1 MVFNNN
7 LLLGAGGQ
15 STGPAPFD
23 PTLIGNSVWF
33 DGSADYMD
41 KTFSSGSA
49 QSRIVYACW
58 LQRNDFSRL
67 QSIFTA
73 DKSGRADRFGF
84 QADDTIDIHLEQNGG
99 STIIYSTSQVFRDTG
114 WYHFI
119 LSIDLNVAQASAVQ
133 LYVNGV
139 QNDVTVTFGPSAG
152 ALSTMDS
159 FGNAA
164 RHAIGKRS
172 AASDR
177 FSNTY
182 QTQCTLLVGQSIQ
195 NGDVAVT
202 DILDAFTFG
211 TNGSQFTPKSDAAIA
226 ALASTAGGNSFCL
239 DFADSAD
246 LGNDIS
252 SNANDFTPNS
262 MSSANQ
268 SINTPSKYYPKVSNI
283 GIPSGDTAA
292 NYTMDRGSNR
302 MVYSGADQ
310 GYKGLISTQL
320 IQPDDSPIYWE
331 YYLESGSVGGASG
344 GRVSVGLCVP
354 NFNVGIGAFSG
365 AGGNNPSNLRGEIYD
380 NGSQGATTGST
391 LIGVGDIQN
400 LAYEPSTGKIWFGVN
415 GTWNNGSEAAST
427 TLNPSG
433 HDYQATVQD
442 YVFFISASRSTDI
455 GVLNF
460 GDNPSMSG
468 NITAGTETDANGHG
482 LFKYAV
488 PSGFFAPVS
497 ANLTAPDYQGIDYFD
512 ATLYEGNG
520 TGQRV
525 GDFVPFTDAFNVANS
540 AMFQHDEA
548 RALSRTIGTPSS
560 TGGKKGTWSTW
571 FKTANIDTDNIF
583 FDTGT
588 TATNRFSLQM
598 DASGQISFVHG
609 AGITILKTSADLKGG
624 DLWRNLVLKVDTSLA
639 TAADRAI
646 MYIDGVEVTSFATD
660 NRASLPQDSELG
672 YMDSGATQFVGS
684 YDGVTAN
691 QWDGYLAETIFLDNQ
706 FLSAD
711 SFGQLDTS
719 TNKWVPKDV
728 SGLTFG
734 DQGFY
739 LKYENSP
746 TNIAAGETGLKS
758 DDLDVGAVSLLTDG
772 TQYGSW
778 NAGSNLVY
786 QNANST
792 TKSWWGVDFGSGVT
806 KTIKSATI
814 FGNQPGDGSSAG
826 FTSVSGAV
834 TWTLFGSNSA
844 QATSDND
851 LSSLTSLGTA
861 SVADGISKGASVTI
875 DASSNTTAFRY
886 FYVQMNTTANLRRLL
901 GEIQLYETSGGGITN
916 DSSGQNNDFVA
927 LGAWTSSDQFTD
939 TPTNNVFTFAT
950 DGTGTISEGN
960 TRVDLN
966 DIVYGLRPTI
976 ANFSSTG
983 KFYGEFLVN
992 AVSGSTVGIGFAT
1005 DIASQDTTNPATTPN
1020 NDSRNFL
1027 LQLSDGN
1034 KINGDSTGVSYGSGI
1049 SAGQT
1054 VMWAFDAATR
1064 KIWFG
1069 SEGTFFASG
1078 DPAAGTNEAFILP
1091 NTGTVTLV
1099 VYDGSNA
1106 RTANLTMRNATAAFE
1121 HTAPTGFTPFTQ
1133 DNLDDTSSKITA
1145 LAWIKNRDAAD
1156 NHMLFDRVRGVGK
1169 DMHSN
1174 DSAAEVTNANTVQR
1188 FLQRG
1193 VQIGSDV
1200 EVNTANESYVLWQWL
1215 LGNSATTGSAN
1226 TDGSIT
1232 STVIAADAGHF
1243 SICTYTGTGAN
1254 ATIGHGLSGAPE
1266 LVIVK
1271 NTNDV
1276 RAWRVLETVVNGG
1289 THYLTLNTDA
1299 ASVAGSTFWN
1309 NSNPTASVINLG
1321 SDTDTNDS
1329 GDTMLAISFRSVPG
1343 VCKVGSY
1350 IGNGNADGPYV
1361 SVGFKPKWL
1370 MVKWTGGGGLS
1381 AEGWLIKDIVRQTI
1395 NPNDDAEL
1403 YANYTSAESTGAS
1416 HGADILSDGFKL
1428 RGAGGANNGNGAT
1441 YLYLAIADL
1450 GGNGTLPPIYGR

>member
-23 PTLIGNSVWF
+23 PTLIGNSVWL
-33 DGSADYMD
+33 DGSADFLSAELGA
-41 KTFSSGSA
+41 KTRTKAVIGTWIQKTGFTTADATIFSKKGTAHFAIRMQDQSGKA
-49 QSRIVYACW
+49 GKI
-58 LQRNDFSRL
+58 
-67 QSIFTA
+67 SIF
-73 DKSGRADRFGF
+73 DYDGSNF
-84 QADDTIDIHLEQNGG
+84 QYSAE
-99 STIIYSTSQVFRDTG
+99 STSMLLRDIG
-114 WYHFI
+114 WYHI
-119 LSIDLNVAQASAVQ
+119 MLSIDTTADAGSRLKYYINGIDQTSTLTVSTDYTANDNPSITGGSGEPTQWGVGTSGASQFNPCYLAQ
-133 LYVNGV
+133 
-139 QNDVTVTFGPSAG
+139 
-152 ALSTMDS
+152 S
-159 FGNAA
+159 FML
-164 RHAIGKRS
+164 
-172 AASDR
+172 DDD
-177 FSNTY
+177 
-182 QTQCTLLVGQSIQ
+182 SIQ

-202 DILDAFTFG
+202 DILDTFTFG
-211 TNGSQFTPKSDAAIA
+211 TNGSQYVPKADADIA
-226 ALASTAGGNSFCL
+226 ALATTAGGDSFCL

-268 SINTPSKYYPKVSNI
+268 TVHTPSLVYPVWNALESSATLSNGNLNARSTTNQIAAHATISVSSGKFYWEITANTANNQLFGI
-283 GIPSGDTAA
+283 TGEAVSYTNRLFAPFNYIPS
-292 NYTMDRGSNR
+292 
-302 MVYSGADQ
+302 VYFYGINGNLYVDGITFAW
-310 GYKGLISTQL
+310 
-320 IQPDDSPIYWE
+320 DSPISAGDVIGIAVDFDAGKIWFAKNNTW
-331 YYLESGSVGGASG
+331 LQSGDPANGTNPAETFIVGKFTPGWSGGGASG
-344 GRVSVGLCVP
+344 DRTGAADFGQLGFTYTPPTGFVSL
-354 NFNVGIGAFSG
+354 N
-365 AGGNNPSNLRGEIYD
+365 
-380 NGSQGATTGST
+380 
-391 LIGVGDIQN
+391 
-400 LAYEPSTGKIWFGVN
+400 
-415 GTWNNGSEAAST
+415 SE
-427 TLNPSG
+427 
-433 HDYQATVQD
+433 
-442 YVFFISASRSTDI
+442 
-455 GVLNF
+455 
-460 GDNPSMSG
+460 
-468 NITAGTETDANGHG
+468 
-482 LFKYAV
+482 
-488 PSGFFAPVS
+488 
-497 ANLTAPDYQGIDYFD
+497 NLTAPDYQGIDYFD
-512 ATLYEGNG
+512 ATLYQGNG
-520 TGQRV
+520 QNQRV
-525 GDFVPFTDAFNVANS
+525 GDFVPFTDAYNVANS
-540 AMFQHDEA
+540 AMFQRTEA
-548 RALSRTIGTPSS
+548 RALSRTVGTPSS
-560 TGGKKGTWSTW
+560 SGGKKGTWSTW
-571 FKTANIDTDNIF
+571 FKTANIDLVGTDCIF
-583 FDTGT
+583 FDTGA
-588 TATNRFSLQM
+588 TATNRFNLRM
-598 DASGQISFVHG
+598 NASGQISFLYG
-609 AGITILKTSADLKGG
+609 GTFILRTNANLKGG

-646 MYIDGVEVTSFATD
+646 MYIDGVEVTSFAID
-660 NRASLPQDSELG
+660 SRASLTQDGELG
-672 YMDSGATQFVGS
+672 YLDPGATQFVGS
-684 YDGVTAN
+684 YDGVSSN

-1133 DNLDDTSSKITA
+1133 DNLDDTASKITA